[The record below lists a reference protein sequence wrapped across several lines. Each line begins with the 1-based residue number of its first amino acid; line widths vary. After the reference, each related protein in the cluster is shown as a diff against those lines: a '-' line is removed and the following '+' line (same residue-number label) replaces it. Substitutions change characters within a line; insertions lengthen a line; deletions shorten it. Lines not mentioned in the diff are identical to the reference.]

1 MIGFNGKMNN
11 MNGIYRVYEDGI
23 LIAEQKNKLTVLG
36 RANALKAMLGST
48 QSFASSLGIGVDSSA
63 NDTGNF
69 HTKTDLGF
77 NVGKYPVISSSLG
90 NTETYDALVYTA
102 RITDQSRYRI
112 TELGLFANRV
122 TSGFENENQVIFDF
136 EEGDPFTL
144 TDTVSYKIIADNE
157 PVFRIG
163 NSCFNMTASTSLMVW
178 NSSTI
183 NLSNVAP
190 YDDFCLAAHFGANA
204 AVTIKFESST
214 DAYATYT
221 FTPGGTGYKV
231 LSVSRSSVTPT
242 GNLDWSKINK
252 ITIDAGGQVYLD
264 GLRVK
269 KYRTP
274 DSTEGLVSRAVLYD
288 PATGKYGIEKK
299 FGSIIDIQYLLEVML
314 ETV

>member
-1 MIGFNGKMNN
+1 MNN
-11 MNGIYRVYEDGI
+11 MNGIYRVYENGV

-48 QSFASSLGIGVDSSA
+48 QSFASSMGIGVDTTA
-63 NDTGNF
+63 NETTTY

-102 RITDQSRYRI
+102 RITDPSRYYI
-112 TELGLFANRV
+112 TELGLFANKL
-122 TSGFENENQVIFDF
+122 TSGFENENQVLFDF
-136 EEGDPFTL
+136 EDGDPFTL
-144 TDTVSYKIIADNE
+144 INGAWYSTIDTPTPK
-157 PVFRIG
+157 FRIG
-163 NSCFNMTASTSLMVW
+163 NSCLRLT
-178 NSSTI
+178 NSSGVAVFNSSI
-183 NLSNVAP
+183 VNLDNVAP
-190 YDDFCLAAHFGANA
+190 YDEFCLAANFVT
-204 AVTIKFESST
+204 AVALTIKFESSSS
-214 DAYATYT
+214 DYAVYI
-221 FTPGGTGYKV
+221 FTPTATGYNII
-231 LSVSRSSVTPT
+231 SVAKSSGTFT

-252 ITIDAGGQVYLD
+252 VTISAGADVYLD

-274 DSTEGLVSRAVLYD
+274 DSTEGLVSRAVL
-288 PATGKYGIEKK
+288 ATPIEKK

>member
-1 MIGFNGKMNN
+1 LIGFSGKMNN

-48 QSFASSLGIGVDSSA
+48 QSFASSMGIGVDGSA
-63 NDTGNF
+63 NDTSVYHN
-69 HTKTDLGF
+69 KTDLGF
-77 NVGKYPVISSSLG
+77 NVGKYPVVSSSLG

-102 RITDQSRYRI
+102 RITDQSRYNI

-122 TSGFENENQVIFDF
+122 VSGFENENQVIFDF
-136 EEGDPFTL
+136 EDGDPFTL
-144 TDTVSYKIIADNE
+144 TSSTWYNTIANPN
-157 PVFRIG
+157 PVFRVG
-163 NSCFNMTASTSLMVW
+163 NSCLNMAGSSSLAVW

-190 YDDFCLAAHFGANA
+190 YDDFCLAAYFGANA
-204 AVTIKFESST
+204 ALTIKFESST

-231 LSVSRSSVTPT
+231 LSVSKSSVTPT
-242 GNLDWSKINK
+242 GNLDWSNINK

-274 DSTEGLVSRAVLYD
+274 ESTEGLVSRAVLTT
-288 PATGKYGIEKK
+288 PIEKK

>member
-1 MIGFNGKMNN
+1 LIGFSGKMNN

-48 QSFASSLGIGVDSSA
+48 QSFASSMGIGVDGSA
-63 NDTGNF
+63 NDTSVYHN
-69 HTKTDLGF
+69 KTDLGF
-77 NVGKYPVISSSLG
+77 SVGKYPIVSSSLG

-102 RITDQSRYRI
+102 RITDQSRYNI

-136 EEGDPFTL
+136 EKGDPFTL
-144 TDTVSYKIIADNE
+144 TSYSWDTPIDST
-157 PVFRIG
+157 PLFRIG
-163 NSCFNMTASTSLMVW
+163 NSCLKLLDSNGLAIW

-190 YDDFCLAAHFGANA
+190 YDDFCLAAYFGANA
-204 AVTIKFESST
+204 ALTIKFESST

-231 LSVSRSSVTPT
+231 LSVSKSSVTPT
-242 GNLDWSKINK
+242 GNLDWSNINK

-274 DSTEGLVSRAVLYD
+274 ESTEGLVSRAVL
-288 PATGKYGIEKK
+288 ATPIEKK

>member
-1 MIGFNGKMNN
+1 LIGFNGKMNN

-48 QSFASSLGIGVDSSA
+48 QSFASSLGIGIDRSENSS
-63 NDTGNF
+63 GNF
-69 HTKTDLGF
+69 HDKTDLGF

-90 NTETYDALVYTA
+90 NTATYDALVYTA
-102 RITDQSRYRI
+102 RITDQSRYNI

-136 EEGDPFTL
+136 EEGDPFT
-144 TDTVSYKIIADNE
+144 TTNVEPYKLIAEPN

-163 NSCFNMTASTSLMVW
+163 NSCLNMTGSSSLAVW
-178 NSSTI
+178 SSSTI

-190 YDDFCLAAHFGANA
+190 YDDFCLAAYFGANA
-204 AVTIKFESST
+204 ALTIKFESST

-274 DSTEGLVSRAVLYD
+274 DSTEGLVSRAVLTT
-288 PATGKYGIEKK
+288 PIEKK

>member
-1 MIGFNGKMNN
+1 MNN

-48 QSFASSLGIGVDSSA
+48 QSFASSMGIGVDDSA
-63 NDTGNF
+63 NDTTAYHN
-69 HTKTDLGF
+69 KTDLGF

-102 RITDQSRYRI
+102 RITDQSRYNI
-112 TELGLFANRV
+112 TELGLFANKV
-122 TSGFENENQVIFDF
+122 ASGFENENQVIFDF
-136 EEGDPFTL
+136 EDGDPFTL
-144 TDTVSYKIIADNE
+144 TNSAAWYSIIGSP

-163 NSCFNMTASTSLMVW
+163 NSCLNMPTSTSLAVW
-178 NSSTI
+178 NSSVI

-190 YDDFCLAAHFGANA
+190 YDNFCLAANFGANA
-204 AVTIKFESST
+204 NLTIKFESSSSN
-214 DAYATYT
+214 YATYT
-221 FTPGGTGYKV
+221 FIPGGTGYKV
-231 LSVSRSSVTPT
+231 LSVSKSSGTFV
-242 GNLDWSKINK
+242 GNIDWSNINK
-252 ITIDAGGQVYLD
+252 ITITPGGQVYLD
-264 GLRVK
+264 GLRIK

-274 DSTEGLVSRAVLYD
+274 ESTEGLVSRAKLTT
-288 PATGKYGIEKK
+288 PIEKK

>member
-48 QSFASSLGIGVDSSA
+48 QSFASSMGIGVDSSA
-63 NDTGNF
+63 NDTSNY

-90 NTETYDALVYTA
+90 NTATYDALVYTA

-136 EEGDPFTL
+136 EEGDPFT
-144 TDTVSYKIIADNE
+144 TTNVEPYKLIADPD

-163 NSCFNMTASTSLMVW
+163 NSCLNMASSSSLAVW
-178 NSSTI
+178 SSSTI

-190 YDDFCLAAHFGANA
+190 YDDFCLAAYFGANA
-204 AVTIKFESST
+204 ALTIKFESST

-288 PATGKYGIEKK
+288 PATNQYGIEKK

>member
-1 MIGFNGKMNN
+1 LIGFNGKMNN

-48 QSFASSLGIGVDSSA
+48 QSFASSMGIGVDDSA
-63 NDTGNF
+63 NDTTAYHN
-69 HTKTDLGF
+69 KTDLGF

-102 RITDQSRYRI
+102 RITDQSRYNI

-122 TSGFENENQVIFDF
+122 ASGFKNENQVIFDF

-144 TDTVSYKIIADNE
+144 TSSSWYSTIVNPN

-163 NSCFNMTASTSLMVW
+163 NSCLNMTLSTSLAVW
-178 NSSTI
+178 NSSVI

-190 YDDFCLAAHFGANA
+190 YDDFCLAANFGANA
-204 AVTIKFESST
+204 NLTIKFESSSSN
-214 DAYATYT
+214 YATYT
-221 FTPGGTGYKV
+221 FVPGGTGYKV
-231 LSVSRSSVTPT
+231 LSVSKSSPSDSLGTV
-242 GNLDWSKINK
+242 DWSNINK

-264 GLRVK
+264 GLRIK

-274 DSTEGLVSRAVLYD
+274 DSTEGLVSRAVL
-288 PATGKYGIEKK
+288 ATPIEKK

>member
-1 MIGFNGKMNN
+1 LIGFNGKMNN

-48 QSFASSLGIGVDSSA
+48 QSFASSMGIGVDGSA
-63 NDTGNF
+63 NDTSTF
-69 HTKTDLGF
+69 HSKTDLGF
-77 NVGKYPVISSSLG
+77 NVGKYPVVSSSLG

-102 RITDQSRYRI
+102 RITDQSRYNI

-122 TSGFENENQVIFDF
+122 VSGFENENQVIFDF
-136 EEGDPFTL
+136 EDGDPFTL
-144 TDTVSYKIIADNE
+144 TSSTWYSTISE
-157 PVFRIG
+157 TSPVFRIG
-163 NSCFNMTASTSLMVW
+163 NSCLNMASSSSLAVW

-204 AVTIKFESST
+204 ALTIKFESST
-214 DAYATYT
+214 DAHATYT

-231 LSVSRSSVTPT
+231 ISVSKSSVTPT

-274 DSTEGLVSRAVLYD
+274 DSTEGLVSRAVLTT
-288 PATGKYGIEKK
+288 PIEKK
-299 FGSIIDIQYLLEVML
+299 FGSIIDIQYLLEVTL

>member
-48 QSFASSLGIGVDSSA
+48 QSFASSMGIGVDRSA
-63 NDTGNF
+63 NDTSTF
-69 HTKTDLGF
+69 HNKTDLGF
-77 NVGKYPVISSSLG
+77 NVGKYPVVSSSLG
-90 NTETYDALVYTA
+90 NTQTYDALVYTA
-102 RITDQSRYRI
+102 RITDQSRYNI

-122 TSGFENENQVIFDF
+122 VSGFENENQVIFDF
-136 EEGDPFTL
+136 EDGDPFTL
-144 TDTVSYKIIADNE
+144 TEFEWYKTIAESN
-157 PVFRIG
+157 PFFRIG
-163 NSCFNMTASTSLMVW
+163 NSCLRLKNSSGLAVW

-190 YDDFCLAAHFGANA
+190 YDDFCLAAHFVANA
-204 AVTIKFESST
+204 SLTIKFESST

-221 FTPGGTGYKV
+221 FAPGGTGYKV
-231 LSVSRSSVTPT
+231 LSVSKSSVTPT

-252 ITIDAGGQVYLD
+252 ITIDAGGDVYLD

-274 DSTEGLVSRAVLYD
+274 DSTEGLVSRAVLTT
-288 PATGKYGIEKK
+288 PIEKK
-299 FGSIIDIQYLLEVML
+299 FGSIIDIQYLLEVTL

>member
-1 MIGFNGKMNN
+1 
-11 MNGIYRVYEDGI
+11 MNGIYRVYEDGV

-48 QSFASSLGIGVDSSA
+48 QSFASSIGIGVDSSA
-63 NDTGNF
+63 NDNTTYHN
-69 HTKTDLGF
+69 KTDLGF
-77 NVGKYPVISSSLG
+77 IVGKYPVVSSSLG

-144 TDTVSYKIIADNE
+144 TNSEPYKTIAD
-157 PVFRIG
+157 PDPIFRIG
-163 NSCFNMTASTSLMVW
+163 NSCFNMKDSTSLMVW

-183 NLSNVAP
+183 NLDNVAP
-190 YDDFCLAAHFGANA
+190 YDDFCLAANFVTNANL
-204 AVTIKFESST
+204 TIKFESSV

-231 LSVSRSSVTPT
+231 LSVSKSSVTPT
-242 GNLDWSKINK
+242 GNIDWSKINK

-264 GLRVK
+264 GLRIK

-288 PATGKYGIEKK
+288 PATNQYGIEKK
-299 FGSIIDIQYLLEVML
+299 FGSIIDVQYLLEVML

>member
-1 MIGFNGKMNN
+1 

-48 QSFASSLGIGVDSSA
+48 QSFASSMGIGVDSTA
-63 NDTGNF
+63 NDTTVYHN
-69 HTKTDLGF
+69 KTDLGF
-77 NVGKYPVISSSLG
+77 NVGKYPVVSSSLG

-102 RITDQSRYRI
+102 RITDQSRYNI

-122 TSGFENENQVIFDF
+122 ASGFENENQVIFDF
-136 EEGDPFTL
+136 EDGDPFTFSVNPSTL
-144 TDTVSYKIIADNE
+144 IPDAEWYSTVADPN
-157 PVFRIG
+157 PIFRIG
-163 NSCFNMTASTSLMVW
+163 NSCLNMKNSSALATW

-190 YDDFCLAAHFGANA
+190 YDDFCLAANFVTNA
-204 AVTIKFESST
+204 ALTIKFESDTS
-214 DAYATYT
+214 AYATYT

-231 LSVSRSSVTPT
+231 ISVSKSSVTPT
-242 GNLDWSKINK
+242 GDLDWSKVNK

-264 GLRVK
+264 GLRIK

-274 DSTEGLVSRAVLYD
+274 DSTEGLVSRAVLST
-288 PATGKYGIEKK
+288 PIEKK
-299 FGSIIDIQYLLEVML
+299 FGSIIDVQYLLEVML

>member
-48 QSFASSLGIGVDSSA
+48 QSFASSLGIGVDRSA
-63 NDTGNF
+63 NDTSTF
-69 HTKTDLGF
+69 HSKTDLGF
-77 NVGKYPVISSSLG
+77 NVGKYPVVSSSLG

-122 TSGFENENQVIFDF
+122 VSGFENENQVIFDF
-136 EEGDPFTL
+136 EDGDPFTL
-144 TDTVSYKIIADNE
+144 TSSDWYSTIADPD

-163 NSCFNMTASTSLMVW
+163 NSCLNMASSSSLAVW

-204 AVTIKFESST
+204 ALTIKFESST
-214 DAYATYT
+214 DAHATYT

-231 LSVSRSSVTPT
+231 ISVSKSSVTPT

-274 DSTEGLVSRAVLYD
+274 DSTEGLVSRAVLYN
-288 PATGKYGIEKK
+288 PTTEEYGIEKK
-299 FGSIIDIQYLLEVML
+299 FGSIIDIQYLLEVTL